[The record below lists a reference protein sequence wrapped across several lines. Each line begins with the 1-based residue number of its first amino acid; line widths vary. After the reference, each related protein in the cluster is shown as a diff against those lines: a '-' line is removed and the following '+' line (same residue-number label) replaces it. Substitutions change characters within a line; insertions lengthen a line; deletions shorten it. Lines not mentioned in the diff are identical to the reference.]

1 METLERDVPLSKTAS
16 ERQIRKQVRGSRHDN
31 TARFVFLLPTVLII
45 LFLSIFP
52 LVSSLLLSLTR
63 VNFVRGGLD
72 IKFIGLANYEKLL
85 LGSGQRHFIGSLQAP
100 SLFGGLCWLV
110 VSGLMIFWFMR
121 YVQSTGRSI
130 TGAFFH
136 LLATILTI
144 GMFWI
149 VVATLGE
156 KGVPGTFVVTLIF
169 VFVGVFFQYII
180 GLGLAL
186 LLVQD
191 LPGRRFFRVIFL
203 LPMTITPVGIG
214 FLFRMMTNTSVGP
227 FAPIWVGLGLRDF
240 SWAETGS
247 GARTAVL
254 IGDIWQWIPFM
265 FIVLLA
271 ALEGVAH
278 EQVEAARVDGAN
290 RLQLFQHIIVPQ
302 IAPVSMTVILIRLIE
317 AFKIIDMPRL
327 LTGGGPGTATESMAL
342 HAYNEWRSPNLGG
355 SAALSYLLLFVV
367 TFVAIMFVNIVR
379 QRIGEHL

>member
-1 METLERDVPLSKTAS
+1 METLEHGVVLTGAAAQTTSRRAPGIRADQTA
-16 ERQIRKQVRGSRHDN
+16 KY
-31 TARFVFLLPTVLII
+31 VFLMPTVVFI
-45 LFLSIFP
+45 LLLSIFP
-52 LVSSLLLSLTR
+52 LVSSLLLSLSR

-72 IKFIGLANYEKLL
+72 IQFVGFANYAKLL
-85 LGSGQRHFIGSLQAP
+85 FGSGQRHFIGALQTPTLA
-100 SLFGGLCWLV
+100 GWVGWLLI
-110 VSGLMIFWFMR
+110 SGLMLFWFLR
-121 YVQSTGRSI
+121 YVQSRERRI
-130 TGAFFH
+130 IGAGLR
-136 LLATILTI
+136 LLALGLTV
-144 GMFWI
+144 GLSWI

-156 KGVPGTFVVTLIF
+156 GGVPGTLVVTLIF
-169 VFVGVFFQYII
+169 VFVGVSFQYII

-214 FLFRMMTNTSVGP
+214 FLFRMLTDTSVGP
-227 FAPIWVGLGLRDF
+227 FAPVWVALGLKDF
-240 SWAETGS
+240 SWAETGG
-247 GARTAVL
+247 GARIAVL

-271 ALEGVAH
+271 ALEGVAQD
-278 EQVEAARVDGAN
+278 QVEAARVDGAN
-290 RLQLFQHIIVPQ
+290 RLQMFRHIVLPQ
-302 IAPVSMTVILIRLIE
+302 IAPVSLTVILIRLIE

-367 TFVAIMFVNIVR
+367 TFVATLFVNTVR
-379 QRIGEHL
+379 QKIVERL

>member
-1 METLERDVPLSKTAS
+1 MENLDRGVVLSSAASQTTQKRVPG
-16 ERQIRKQVRGSRHDN
+16 IRADD
-31 TARFVFLLPTVLII
+31 TARFVFLMPTVLII
-45 LFLSIFP
+45 LLLSVFP
-52 LVSSLLLSLTR
+52 LVSSLLLSLSR

-72 IKFIGLANYEKLL
+72 IQFVGFANYEKLL
-85 LGSGQRHFIGSLQAP
+85 FGSGQRHFIGSLQAP
-100 SLFGGLCWLV
+100 SLAGWIGWLLVGGLMV
-110 VSGLMIFWFMR
+110 YWFVR
-121 YVQSTGRSI
+121 YVQSRERRIVGTLLR
-130 TGAFFH
+130 
-136 LLATILTI
+136 LLATLLTI
-144 GMFWI
+144 GLCWI
-149 VVATLGE
+149 VAATLGDT
-156 KGVPGTFVVTLIF
+156 GVPGTLVVTLIF
-169 VFVGVFFQYII
+169 VFVGVAFQYLI

-191 LPGRRFFRVIFL
+191 LPGKRFFRVIFL

-227 FAPIWVGLGLRDF
+227 FAPVWVALGLKDF
-240 SWAETGS
+240 SWADTGS
-247 GARTAVL
+247 GARIAVL

-271 ALEGVAH
+271 ALEGIAH

-290 RLQLFQHIIVPQ
+290 RLQMFRHIILPQ
-302 IAPVSMTVILIRLIE
+302 IAPVSLTVILIRLIE

-367 TFVAIMFVNIVR
+367 TFVATMFVNTVR
-379 QRIGEHL
+379 QKIVERL